1 MPLLP
6 ASLIEPVWVE
16 FAALIGADQQPEF
29 SPTHPWG
36 FHRRRIPDRV
46 VFDHLIAALV
56 HGSGYERI
64 ATPGCSDRTIRRR
77 LADWAT
83 AGHTKVLLRI
93 VLAAFDRMIGL
104 DLDDLSVDGSITKS
118 PCGGEVSG
126 RSPVDRGKQGTK
138 RSVACDGDGIPLHL
152 VAARANDHDSP
163 LLEPTLAGICD
174 MIGPLPDRPCMH
186 LDRGYDSRK
195 TRDLLEILG
204 YDAEIAVKGVPAPIQ
219 VGKRWPVERTHSWMN
234 GYGKLRRFTD
244 KLKVIVEFYLYFAAS
259 LHRDPPADQPGP
271 QPLPLAHQA
280 HHPPASLTII
290 CRSLL
295 VSPLLPAETVTW
307 RLR

>member
-1 MPLLP
+1 VPLLP

-36 FHRRRIPDRV
+36 CHRRRISDRV

-77 LADWAT
+77 LRDWAQ
-83 AGHTKVLLRI
+83 AGHTKVLLRL

-126 RSPVDRGKQGTK
+126 RSPVDRGKQGTQ
-138 RSVACDGDGIPLHL
+138 RSVACDGGGIPLHL
-152 VAARANDHDSP
+152 VAARANDHDLP

-195 TRDLLEILG
+195 TRDLLEILR

-219 VGKRWPVERTHSWMN
+219 VGKRWHIERT
-234 GYGKLRRFTD
+234 KCAARRS
-244 KLKVIVEFYLYFAAS
+244 VVS
-259 LHRDPPADQPGP
+259 PVQPGG
-271 QPLPLAHQA
+271 
-280 HHPPASLTII
+280 I
-290 CRSLL
+290 
-295 VSPLLPAETVTW
+295 W
-307 RLR
+307 REVPGSNG

>member
-1 MPLLP
+1 VPLLP

-36 FHRRRIPDRV
+36 CHRRRISDRV

-77 LADWAT
+77 LRDWAQ
-83 AGHTKVLLRI
+83 AGHTKVLLRL

-126 RSPVDRGKQGTK
+126 RSPVDRGKQGTQ
-138 RSVACDGDGIPLHL
+138 RSVACDGGGIPLHL
-152 VAARANDHDSP
+152 VAARANDHDLP

-244 KLKVIVEFYLYFAAS
+244 KLKVIAEFYLYLAA
-259 LHRDPPADQPGP
+259 
-271 QPLPLAHQA
+271 
-280 HHPPASLTII
+280 TF
-290 CRSLL
+290 
-295 VSPLLPAETVTW
+295 TVIRRLINRARRLYRWPTRPTTR

>member
-1 MPLLP
+1 VPLLP
-6 ASLIEPVWVE
+6 ASLIEPLWVE
-16 FAALIGADQQPEF
+16 FAALIGSDDRPEF
-29 SPTHPWG
+29 CPTHPWRC
-36 FHRRRIPDRV
+36 HRRRVPDRV
-46 VFDHLIAALV
+46 VFDHVIAALV

-77 LADWAT
+77 LTQWAN
-83 AGHTKVLLRI
+83 AGHGQTLLRL
-93 VLAAFDRMIGL
+93 VLHAFDQMIGL
-104 DLDDLSVDGSITKS
+104 DLDNLAVDGSITKS

-152 VAARANDHDSP
+152 LAARANDHDSP

-186 LDRGYDSRK
+186 LDRGYDSTK

-204 YDAEIAVKGVPAPIQ
+204 YDDEIAVKGIPAPIQ
-219 VGKRWPVERTHSWMN
+219 AGKRWPVERTHSWMN

-244 KLKVIVEFYLYFAAS
+244 KRKVIVEFYLYLAAT
-259 LHRDPPADQPGP
+259 
-271 QPLPLAHQA
+271 
-280 HHPPASLTII
+280 LTVIRRLI
-290 CRSLL
+290 NRARSLYRW
-295 VSPLLPAETVTW
+295 PTRPTTR

>member
-1 MPLLP
+1 VPLLP

-36 FHRRRIPDRV
+36 CHRRRISDRV

-77 LADWAT
+77 LRDWAQ
-83 AGHTKVLLRI
+83 AGHTKVLLRL

-126 RSPVDRGKQGTK
+126 RSPVDRGKQGTQ
-138 RSVACDGDGIPLHL
+138 RSVACDGGGIPLHL
-152 VAARANDHDSP
+152 VAARANDHDLP

-244 KLKVIVEFYLYFAAS
+244 KLKVIAESYLYLAATFTVIRR
-259 LHRDPPADQPGP
+259 LINRA
-271 QPLPLAHQA
+271 
-280 HHPPASLTII
+280 
-290 CRSLL
+290 RSLYRW
-295 VSPLLPAETVTW
+295 PTRPTTR

>member
-1 MPLLP
+1 MIIGLLKSDGHLEGSVPLLP
-6 ASLIEPVWVE
+6 ACLIEPLWGE
-16 FAALIGADQQPEF
+16 FADLIGAERQPEF
-29 SPTHPWG
+29 SPNHPWG
-36 FHRRRIPDRV
+36 CHRRRVPDRV
-46 VFDHLIAALV
+46 VFDHVIAALV

-64 ATPGCSDRTIRRR
+64 ATSGCSDSTIRRR
-77 LADWAT
+77 LLEWAQ
-83 AGHTKVLLRI
+83 AGHGQTLLRLA
-93 VLAAFDRMIGL
+93 LAAFDQMIGL
-104 DLDDLSVDGSITKS
+104 HLDDLSVDGSITKS

-152 VAARANDHDSP
+152 IAARANDHDAP

-186 LDRGYDSRK
+186 LDRGYDSGK

-204 YDAEIAVKGVPAPIQ
+204 YNDEIATKGVPAPVQ

-244 KLKVIVEFYLYFAAS
+244 KRKVIVEFYLYLAA
-259 LHRDPPADQPGP
+259 A
-271 QPLPLAHQA
+271 
-280 HHPPASLTII
+280 LTVIRRLI
-290 CRSLL
+290 NRARIQFRWPSR
-295 VSPLLPAETVTW
+295 PTTR

>member
-1 MPLLP
+1 VPLLP
-6 ASLIEPVWVE
+6 ASLIEPLWVE
-16 FAALIGADQQPEF
+16 FATLIGSGERPEF

-36 FHRRRIPDRV
+36 CHRRRVPDRV
-46 VFDHLIAALV
+46 VFDHVIAALV

-77 LADWAT
+77 LQDWAT
-83 AGHTKVLLRI
+83 AGHGQALLRI
-93 VLAAFDRMIGL
+93 VLAAFDKMIGL
-104 DLDDLSVDGSITKS
+104 DLQDLSVDGSITKS

-138 RSVACDGDGIPLHL
+138 RSVVCEGDGIPLYL

-163 LLEPTLAGICD
+163 LLEPTLAGVCD

-195 TRDLLEILG
+195 TRELLEVLG
-204 YDAEIAVKGVPAPIQ
+204 YDDEIAVKGVPAPIQ
-219 VGKRWPVERTHSWMN
+219 VGKRWPVERCHAWMN
-234 GYGKLRRFTD
+234 GFGKLRRFTD
-244 KLKVIVEFYLYFAAS
+244 KRKVIVEFYLYLAAT
-259 LHRDPPADQPGP
+259 
-271 QPLPLAHQA
+271 
-280 HHPPASLTII
+280 LTVIRRLI
-290 CRSLL
+290 NRARSQYRW
-295 VSPLLPAETVTW
+295 PTRPTTR

>member
-1 MPLLP
+1 MP
-6 ASLIEPVWVE
+6 ACLIEPLWGE
-16 FAALIGADQQPEF
+16 FADLIGAERQPEF
-29 SPTHPWG
+29 SANHPWG
-36 FHRRRIPDRV
+36 CHRRRVPDRV
-46 VFDHLIAALV
+46 VFDHVIAALV

-77 LADWAT
+77 LLEWAQ
-83 AGHTKVLLRI
+83 AGHGQTLLRLT
-93 VLAAFDRMIGL
+93 LAAFDQMIGL
-104 DLDDLSVDGSITKS
+104 HLDDLSVDGSITKS

-186 LDRGYDSRK
+186 LDRGYDSGK
-195 TRDLLEILG
+195 SRDLLEVLG
-204 YDAEIAVKGVPAPIQ
+204 YEAEIATKGVPAPVQ
-219 VGKRWPVERTHSWMN
+219 VGRRWPVERTHSWMN

-244 KLKVIVEFYLYFAAS
+244 KRRVIVEFYLYLAAALTVIRRLINRARNQYRWPS
-259 LHRDPPADQPGP
+259 RPTTRRLH
-271 QPLPLAHQA
+271 
-280 HHPPASLTII
+280 
-290 CRSLL
+290 
-295 VSPLLPAETVTW
+295 
-307 RLR
+307 

>member
-1 MPLLP
+1 VIIGLLKSDGHLEGSVPLLP
-6 ASLIEPVWVE
+6 ACLIEPLWGE
-16 FAALIGADQQPEF
+16 FADLIGAERQPEF
-29 SPTHPWG
+29 SPNHPWG
-36 FHRRRIPDRV
+36 CHRRRVPDRV
-46 VFDHLIAALV
+46 VFDHVIAALV

-64 ATPGCSDRTIRRR
+64 ATSGCSDRTIRRR
-77 LADWAT
+77 MLEWAQ
-83 AGHTKVLLRI
+83 AGHGQTLLRLA
-93 VLAAFDRMIGL
+93 LAAFDQMIGL
-104 DLDDLSVDGSITKS
+104 HLDDLSVDGSITKS

-152 VAARANDHDSP
+152 IAARANDHDAP

-186 LDRGYDSRK
+186 LDRGYDSGK

-204 YDAEIAVKGVPAPIQ
+204 YNDEIATKGVPAPVQ

-244 KLKVIVEFYLYFAAS
+244 KRKVIVEFYLYLAA
-259 LHRDPPADQPGP
+259 A
-271 QPLPLAHQA
+271 
-280 HHPPASLTII
+280 LTVIRRLI
-290 CRSLL
+290 NRARIQFRWPSR
-295 VSPLLPAETVTW
+295 PTTR